1 MLEDFE
7 LEARHNKILKGIRN
21 KWRSVSALHDEKVEE
36 MKIKTEKMYQKKDNE
51 FKKKLLH
58 KEQVIQRQLDLR
70 QRQLSEE
77 KRKREEI
84 TKKKVDDVQKNLN
97 EFKNMEEKKRLIV
110 EREIF
115 NKSNFNIFYNN
126 YIIILI

>member
-36 MKIKTEKMYQKKDNE
+36 MKIKTEKMYQKKDKE
-51 FKKKLLH
+51 FKQKLLH
-58 KEQVIQRQLDLR
+58 KEQVIQRQLYLR

-77 KRKREEI
+77 KSRREEI

-126 YIIILI
+126 YIIIII

>member
-7 LEARHNKILKGIRN
+7 LEARHNKILKGIRD

-36 MKIKTEKMYQKKDNE
+36 MKIKTEKMFQKKDNE

-77 KRKREEI
+77 KSRREEI

-115 NKSNFNIFYNN
+115 DKSNFNIFYNN
-126 YIIILI
+126 NIILT

>member
-1 MLEDFE
+1 MLQDFE

-36 MKIKTEKMYQKKDNE
+36 MKIKTEKMFQKKDNE

-77 KRKREEI
+77 KSRREEI

-115 NKSNFNIFYNN
+115 DKSNFNIFYNN
-126 YIIILI
+126 NIILT